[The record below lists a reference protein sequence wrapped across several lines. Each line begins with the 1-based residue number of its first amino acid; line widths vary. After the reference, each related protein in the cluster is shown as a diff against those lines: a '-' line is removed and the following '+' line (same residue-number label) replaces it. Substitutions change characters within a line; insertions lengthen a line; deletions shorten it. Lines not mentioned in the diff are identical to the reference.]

1 MDLLRDTET
10 AEAPPDYV
18 LRAGQVF
25 TRFDVPTADSGNVSY
40 GVTVGGERFFVKT
53 PGEPSDTAFLAHS
66 QRIAA
71 LRNAA
76 DLASSC
82 SHSALAPLRNVVE
95 SPSGPMLV
103 FDWFAGDT
111 LGGPEVVRA
120 APASAHQRFRR
131 LEEVRIAKALEHVFQ
146 LHAILAASGWIA
158 VDFYDGSLMYD
169 FDRAQVRVVDLDL
182 YRRAPF
188 TNTMGRMFGSPRF
201 MAPEEFER
209 GAVIDQRT
217 TVFALRRCAAVFLG
231 DGTRTRATFRG
242 TDAQHD
248 VVCRASHAR
257 PAERFETV
265 AEFADAWT
273 HARI

>member
-10 AEAPPDYV
+10 AEAAPDYV
-18 LRAGQVF
+18 LRVGHVF

-53 PGEPSDTAFLAHS
+53 PGAPSDRAFLPHS
-66 QRIAA
+66 QRVVA
-71 LRNAA
+71 LRNAV
-76 DLASSC
+76 DLARSC
-82 SHSALAPLRNVVE
+82 SHSTLAPLRNVVE
-95 SPSGPMLV
+95 SPHGPMLV
-103 FDWFAGDT
+103 FDWVEGDS
-111 LGGPEVVRA
+111 LGGPETVRA
-120 APASAHQRFRR
+120 DPASAHQRFRR
-131 LEEVRIAKALEHVFQ
+131 LESGEIAKALKQVFQ
-146 LHAILAASGWIA
+146 LHAVLAASDWIA

-169 FDRAQVRVVDLDL
+169 FDRAHVRVVDLDL

-217 TVFALRRCAAVFLG
+217 TVFTLGRCAAVFLG
-231 DGTRTRATFRG
+231 DGTTARATFRG
-242 TDAQHD
+242 TDAQYD
-248 VVCRASHAR
+248 AVWRASHAR

-273 HARI
+273 HARV